1 MRPKTAGK
9 IRLMHAQGLSINQIA
24 DKLAMSAD
32 EIEDYL
38 LVAGFDPIYNVR
50 QARQQNPKRKEIR
63 EYMENQRVLGV
74 PMQQKKKPPLTAAQL
89 AMIRDEFEEGTKP
102 AEIAAKF
109 SRDVSY
115 IYQLRRKWQADK
127 NTNAQTQEDSTMD
140 NTMDNTKKAPAPA
153 ATGESA
159 TESTPAEPTAER
171 AYDNN
176 NIRDLICQAHAS
188 ANIALNVIYGLAAEI
203 INANTNA
210 SGFDGKPLFTLGIL
224 AERLDILGNELLTAL
239 TEVDK
244 ND

>member
-50 QARQQNPKRKEIR
+50 QGRQQNAKRKEIR
-63 EYMENQRVLGV
+63 NYMENQRVLGV

-115 IYQLRRKWQADK
+115 IYQLRRKWQAEQTK
-127 NTNAQTQEDSTMD
+127 TQEDKNM
-140 NTMDNTKKAPAPA
+140 NTENTTKAPAPA

-159 TESTPAEPTAER
+159 TNSTPAEPTAER

-176 NIRDLICQAHAS
+176 NIRNLICQAHAS
-188 ANIALNVIYGLAAEI
+188 ANIAQNVIYGLAAEI
-203 INANTNA
+203 INANA
-210 SGFDGKPLFTLGIL
+210 SEVSGKPLFTLGRL